1 MDYDIPFTMAENSV
15 KSNSKSIYMAQNC
28 SNPITYHT
36 LSNRLQSSTPLL
48 RLQSRVLRIVCDGRK
63 P

>member
-1 MDYDIPFTMAENSV
+1 MTSIFFCYLPKGYGFIDYDIPFTMAENSV

-36 LSNRLQSSTPLL
+36 LRGCFIT
-48 RLQSRVLRIVCDGRK
+48 RVKI
-63 P
+63 